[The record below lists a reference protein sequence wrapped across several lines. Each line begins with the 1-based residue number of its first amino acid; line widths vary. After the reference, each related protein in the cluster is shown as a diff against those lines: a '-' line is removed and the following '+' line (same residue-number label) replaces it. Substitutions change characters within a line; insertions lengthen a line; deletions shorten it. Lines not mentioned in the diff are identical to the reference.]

1 MKKVSIDEIDV
12 NGKRVLVRVD
22 FNVPL
27 NEDGSISDDSRIKAT
42 LPTIQNLLERGAK
55 VILMSHMGRPKGEVV
70 QSARLKPAG
79 DRLSEL
85 LGRPVDSLQES
96 VGEAVEARVNA
107 INPGEVT
114 LLENLRFNKG
124 EEGNAPEFAAALARL
139 ADCYVNDAFGAAHRE
154 HASVSSQM
162 TSRVGVCA
170 AGLLVEKEIQ
180 YFSMALEDPPRPFYA
195 VLGGAKV
202 RDKIAIIRN
211 LLDKVDGLIIG
222 GGMSY
227 TFQAARERTIGR
239 SLYDETSR
247 ELSGSLLRNAAD
259 MGVELLLPE
268 DYLIIKG
275 DFDNNERRYTSGI
288 DIPED
293 WEGVDIGPKTVARF
307 SDALVNAKCVL
318 WNGPMGVFEK
328 RNFSYG
334 TCAVAVTLAGLTM
347 DGGITILGGGDTAA
361 AAAEFGISEFS
372 HISTGGGASLEFLGG
387 HALPGIEAL
396 PDKS

>member
-1 MKKVSIDEIDV
+1 MKISIDDIDV
-12 NGKRVLVRVD
+12 RGKRVLVRVD

-27 NEDGSISDDSRIKAT
+27 DDDGTISDDTRIRAT
-42 LPTIQNLLERGAK
+42 LPTIKNLLERDAK

-70 QSARLKPAG
+70 ESARLKPAG
-79 DRLSEL
+79 DRLAEL
-85 LGRPVDSLQES
+85 LGRPVHSLQEA
-96 VGEAVEARVNA
+96 VGEAVESKVNA
-107 INPGEVT
+107 MNAGDIA
-114 LLENLRFNKG
+114 LLENLRFHGG

-154 HASVSSQM
+154 HASVSSQI
-162 TSRVGVCA
+162 TSRIDTCA
-170 AGLLVEKEIQ
+170 AGMLVSKEIQ

-195 VLGGAKV
+195 ALGGAKV
-202 RDKIAIIRN
+202 RDKIAVIRN
-211 LLDKVDGLIIG
+211 MLDKVDGLIIG

-227 TFQAARERTIGR
+227 TFQAAREHSIGR

-247 ELSGSLLRNAAD
+247 ELSGSLIRNATD
-259 MGVELLLPE
+259 MGIELLLPE

-275 DFDNNERRYTSGI
+275 DFDNYERRYNSGI
-288 DIPED
+288 DIPDD
-293 WEGVDIGPKTVARF
+293 WEGVDIGPKTIARF
-307 SDALVNAKCVL
+307 CEALSKAKCVL

-328 RNFSYG
+328 SDFSYG

-361 AAAEFGISEFS
+361 AAGEFGISEFS
-372 HISTGGGASLEFLGG
+372 HISTGGGASLEYLGG
-387 HALPGIEAL
+387 HELPGIEAL